1 VIADSWGNLLRF
13 LPAIPLYLFLGALLV
28 TLWRDRESVK
38 SSTRRIPAAQLREQ
52 VDGQGASY
60 KLEEVNLIGR
70 AADNTIRLADSAV
83 SAYHAKLSF
92 QAGQWWLED
101 LGSRN
106 GTRVNQLRL
115 EEPLVVTHGD
125 VIHLGGVSL
134 VLSPGEPAA
143 AGPEK

>member
-13 LPAIPLYLFLGALLV
+13 LPAIPLYLFLGAILV

-52 VDGQGASY
+52 VDGDGASH

-115 EEPLVVTHGD
+115 EEPLVVTYGD
-125 VIHLGGVSL
+125 VIHLGGISL